1 MISVTSVQLSAWI
14 AAFILPLARILA
26 LIASAPV
33 LGNKQ
38 IPIRIKVGLAMLITV
53 IVAPNITVP
62 STIDPVSAQGLFILV
77 QQILV
82 GLAMGFTMRL
92 IFTAI
97 EMAGDLAGMQMGL
110 GFASFYDPVNASYT
124 PVIAQFLGI
133 LSTLAF
139 LSMNGH
145 LYMLSALSDSF
156 QAFPISSSLP
166 SAAAFRTLAEWGSTI
181 FTHALQLSMPLI
193 GALMI
198 TNLAL
203 GILTRSAP
211 QLNIFAVGFPITLSV
226 GFITLALSLPY
237 LAPMLDHQVNE
248 AIDMMQRIALQM
260 AKSPLVK

>member
-1 MISVTSVQLSAWI
+1 MISVTSAQLTAWM
-14 AAFILPLARILA
+14 AAFVFPLARIMA

-38 IPIRIKVGLAMLITV
+38 IPMRIKISLGMLLTFI
-53 IVAPNITVP
+53 IAPNIDVP
-62 STIDPVSAQGLFILV
+62 SGIDPASAQGLLILI
-77 QQILV
+77 QQILA
-82 GLAMGFTMRL
+82 GLAMGFAMRL
-92 IFTAI
+92 IFTAV

-133 LSTLAF
+133 IATLAF
-139 LSMNGH
+139 LAMNGH
-145 LYMLSALSDSF
+145 LYMLAALADSF

-166 SAAAFRTLAEWGSTI
+166 SAAAFRTLVEWGSTI
-181 FTHALQLSMPLI
+181 FSHALQLAMPLI

-211 QLNIFAVGFPITLSV
+211 QLNIFAVGFPITLAV
-226 GFITLALSLPY
+226 GLSTLALSLPY
-237 LAPMLDHQVNE
+237 LAPMLEHVVNE
-248 AIDMMQRIALQM
+248 GLDMMQRIALQM
-260 AKSPLVK
+260 AKR

>member
-1 MISVTSVQLSAWI
+1 MISITSAQLTAWI
-14 AAFILPLARILA
+14 AAFIFPLTRILA
-26 LIASAPV
+26 LISSAPV

-38 IPIRIKVGLAMLITV
+38 IPIRVKIALAMLITFV
-53 IVAPNITVP
+53 VAPTVNVP
-62 STIDPVSAQGLFILV
+62 AGIDPASAQGLLV
-77 QQILV
+77 LIQQLLV
-82 GLAMGFTMRL
+82 GLAMGFAMRL
-92 IFTAI
+92 IFTAV

-133 LSTLAF
+133 LATLAF

-145 LYMLSALSDSF
+145 LYMLAALSDSF
-156 QAFPISSSLP
+156 QAFPISANLP
-166 SAAAFRTLAEWGSTI
+166 SAAAFRTLAEWGTTI

-211 QLNIFAVGFPITLSV
+211 QLNIFAVGFPITLTV
-226 GFITLALSLPY
+226 GFATLALSLPY
-237 LAPMLDHQVNE
+237 LGPMLDHVIGE
-248 AIDMMQRIALQM
+248 ALDTMQRIATQM
-260 AKSPLVK
+260 GKH

>member
-1 MISVTSVQLSAWI
+1 MISVTSAQLSAWI
-14 AAFILPLARILA
+14 ATILFPLARILA
-26 LIASAPV
+26 LIASSPV

-38 IPIRIKVGLAMLITV
+38 IPIRVKVGLAMLITA
-53 IVAPNITVP
+53 IVAPTLSMP
-62 STIDPVSAQGLFILV
+62 SGIEPASAQGLLILV

-92 IFTAI
+92 IFTAV

-133 LSTLAF
+133 LATLAF

-145 LYMLSALSDSF
+145 LYMLSALADSF
-156 QAFPISSSLP
+156 QAFPISTAVP
-166 SAAAFRTLAEWGSTI
+166 SAAAFRTLVEWGSTI
-181 FTHALQLSMPLI
+181 FSHALQLSMPLI

-211 QLNIFAVGFPITLSV
+211 QLNIFAVGFPITITV
-226 GFITLALSLPY
+226 GFVTLALSLTY
-237 LAPMLDHQVNE
+237 LAPMLDHVVNE
-248 AIDMMQRIALQM
+248 GVDVMQRIALQM
-260 AKSPLVK
+260 SKH